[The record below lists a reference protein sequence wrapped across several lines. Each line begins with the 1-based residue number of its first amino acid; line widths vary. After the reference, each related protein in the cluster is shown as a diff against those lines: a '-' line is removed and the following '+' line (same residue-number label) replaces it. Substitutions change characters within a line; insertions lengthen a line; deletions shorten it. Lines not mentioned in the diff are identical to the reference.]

1 MKFKITGIQNQ
12 DNTQI
17 NVLVDV
23 LKDNGNLLVS
33 RVFPLPDEKFS
44 NMNND
49 QLVEWVKNE
58 VKVYK
63 RAIAKEKDFK
73 DLIGTEYDI

>member
-17 NVLVDV
+17 NILVDV

-63 RAIAKEKDFK
+63 RAIAKEKDYK

>member
-1 MKFKITGIQNQ
+1 MKFKITAIQNQ

-17 NVLVDV
+17 NILVDV
-23 LKDNGNLLVS
+23 FKDNGNLLVS

-49 QLVEWVKNE
+49 QLVEWVTNE
-58 VKVYK
+58 IKVYK
-63 RAIAKEKDFK
+63 RAIAKEKVFK
-73 DLIGTEYDI
+73 DLIGIEYDI